1 MQQKLQDFEKTY
13 VDKETLTEENNDILG
28 EYQRALERVSKEVG
42 EVQNRNWEYE
52 SAQQGLISTVEEQD

>member
-28 EYQRALERVSKEVG
+28 EY
-42 EVQNRNWEYE
+42 
-52 SAQQGLISTVEEQD
+52 